1 MQIYNSR
8 DKSYKS
14 IISAIATNEK
24 CKFRIIVPRDVKCCG
39 ACLAITKESEQTA
52 YYNMFWAGMCGEN
65 FEYWELHFY
74 ATTPGLYFYHFEL
87 DTPWGKSY
95 IKNAG
100 EGRGEL
106 NAFLPDFQQT
116 VYDENFVTPDFLKG
130 GIMYQISRIDFS
142 NQIKKRKMCQPHAF
156 CANGAILLI
165 GMRSR

>member
-24 CKFRIIVPRDVKCCG
+24 CKFRIIVPRDMKCCG
-39 ACLAITKESEQTA
+39 ACLAITKENEQTA

-74 ATTPGLYFYHFEL
+74 ATTPGLYFYHFVL

-100 EGRGEL
+100 EGRG
-106 NAFLPDFQQT
+106 
-116 VYDENFVTPDFLKG
+116 
-130 GIMYQISRIDFS
+130 
-142 NQIKKRKMCQPHAF
+142 
-156 CANGAILLI
+156 
-165 GMRSR
+165 